1 MRLTP
6 PRDCG
11 SCNGCA
17 NLILIIITNGLGH
30 NCLFGDLRLPIS
42 KSTCPLEA
50 RKTLSDV
57 FEVRARRHE
66 LVLCM
71 LHVSACCLNRVLAP
85 SLLQPMPSPNV
96 RSLCLMLL
104 ICYVLPLHPA
114 LLATPVLAAS
124 SVRLRLIPH
133 APFCRLLSLSVLSP
147 CCHRVSRS
155 CPASALLPVCSSCLP
170 LSSMLWAPCSSL
182 PPLSPSPA
190 CRPALLTSAPV
201 FQFA

>member
-1 MRLTP
+1 MRA
-6 PRDCG
+6 PR
-11 SCNGCA
+11 N
-17 NLILIIITNGLGH
+17 
-30 NCLFGDLRLPIS
+30 
-42 KSTCPLEA
+42 
-50 RKTLSDV
+50 
-57 FEVRARRHE
+57 E

-71 LHVSACCLNRVLAP
+71 LHVSLCCLNRVSAH
-85 SLLQPMPSPNV
+85 SQISHMQPPNV

-124 SVRLRLIPH
+124 PVRLRLIPH

-170 LSSMLWAPCSSL
+170 LSSSCSV
-182 PPLSPSPA
+182 
-190 CRPALLTSAPV
+190 RPAPPCFSFRRFPPAITQLLHLCFLPLPYSSRWHRKRLRRGNGNIAQQTAHGSRRVQKRWPVPNNGLSGRSSSSSGKSCTITISA
-201 FQFA
+201 